1 MEPQFWIEAWNEGRT
16 AFHQGEVHEK
26 LVKYFP
32 ELHPRQG
39 GRVLVPLCGK
49 TKDLLWLR
57 DLGLDVHGVEL
68 HEAAVTAFFEENQLS
83 GAHVV
88 RDQDFTRYRHGTI
101 TISCGDFFK
110 FSAPAAFDLVYD
122 RAALVALPSAMRKD
136 YARAV
141 TKLLAVGGRIL
152 LVVYEYD
159 QSKMEGPP
167 FSVGADELRRLYGDQ
182 FTIKL
187 LGAGRPTNE
196 SPRLSAVEALE
207 EKAYLLEKKS

>member
-1 MEPQFWIEAWNEGRT
+1 
-16 AFHQGEVHEK
+16 
-26 LVKYFP
+26 
-32 ELHPRQG
+32 
-39 GRVLVPLCGK
+39 
-49 TKDLLWLR
+49 
-57 DLGLDVHGVEL
+57 VEL
-68 HEAAVTAFFEENQLS
+68 HEAAVKAFFEENKLS
-83 GAHVV
+83 GVHVV
-88 RDQDFTRYRHGTI
+88 RDQDFTQYRHGSI
-101 TISCGDFFK
+101 MISCGDFFK
-110 FSAPAAFDLVYD
+110 FGAPEAFDIVYD
-122 RAALVALPSAMRKD
+122 RAALVALPAAMRKD

-152 LVVYEYD
+152 LIVYEYD

-182 FTIKL
+182 FTMKL